1 MIKQLRGGEVAVAAP
16 EHRAPRTRRLKLP
29 RIYRAIAG
37 NIGVSLVTQ
46 ACLLLSGV
54 AGARILG
61 VLDRGRSA
69 LLLLFATVLPL
80 IGTLGTP
87 LAATYWIARDK
98 GSGIRVL
105 RTLRGVITAQ
115 TAGLIVVHACVL
127 LVVFNGAPGG
137 VQVAAAISLFATPA
151 IVAFFYA
158 LAVLQGTQDFRTLN
172 LCMLIFPPLNA
183 GILVAILLV
192 GARGLWLVT
201 AIWVAGYLL
210 SASVSVIA
218 ARRSLRKVATA
229 DGRSEPARVGEM
241 VRFGLKALLGS
252 MSPLTGFQLDQA
264 IVGLFISQ
272 IALGIYVVAVAFTN
286 LPRFVAQAVGLVA
299 YPHVA
304 ADGNEHGRA
313 REIVK
318 FVGLAVVL
326 CGAIILATELALPF
340 VVPVLFGKAFSSAV
354 AVGRILLISTFLFC
368 VTRVLSDCSRGA
380 GRPALGTFAE
390 IASLTTL
397 FPFVVLLSSSGAQ
410 GVAVA
415 LALSA
420 ACGLGTIVVGLA
432 IPRLRRAAAVDAP
445 ALEAA
450 DA

>member
-1 MIKQLRGGEVAVAAP
+1 M
-16 EHRAPRTRRLKLP
+16 
-29 RIYRAIAG
+29 
-37 NIGVSLVTQ
+37 SLVTQ

-61 VLDRGRSA
+61 VLDRGRAA

-80 IGTLGTP
+80 LGTLGTP
-87 LAATYWIARDK
+87 LAVTYWIARGK

-105 RTLRGVITAQ
+105 RTIRGVITLQ
-115 TAGLIVVHACVL
+115 VLGLLVVHALVL
-127 LVVFNGAPGG
+127 VIVFSSAPGN
-137 VQVAAAISLFATPA
+137 VQVAAAISLLATPA

-183 GILVAILLV
+183 GVLVVMLLAGV
-192 GARGLWLVT
+192 RALWLVT
-201 AIWVAGYLL
+201 AVWVAGYLF
-210 SASVSVIA
+210 SASISVLA
-218 ARRSLRKVATA
+218 ARRSLRRAAAAEEGAESVP
-229 DGRSEPARVGEM
+229 EVGEM
-241 VRFGLKALLGS
+241 IRFGLKALLGS

-272 IALGIYVVAVAFTN
+272 VALGIYVVAVAFTN

-304 ADGNEHGRA
+304 ADGSERSQL
-313 REIVK
+313 RDILK
-318 FVGLAVVL
+318 FTALAITC
-326 CGAIILATELALPF
+326 CGAIIAATELALPF
-340 VVPVLFGKAFSSAV
+340 LVPLLFGKAFSSAV

-380 GRPALGTFAE
+380 GQPVLGTMAE

-397 FPFVVLLSSSGAQ
+397 FPFVAMLSSSGAK
-410 GVAVA
+410 GVAAA

-420 ACGLGTIVVGLA
+420 ACGVLTIVIGLA
-432 IPRLRRAAAVDAP
+432 VPRLRRAAGAQRHAP
-445 ALEAA
+445 VTEGEPLVATLAEGTSGAL
-450 DA
+450 DV